1 MAFECGEGLVTGV
14 QKEIA
19 LLQGFAT
26 SVISDV
32 YGDRLLGTVGLSSYN
47 LGKAHVVG
55 RALTVKVSNGDNLFV
70 HKAIGLLAPNDI
82 LVIDGGGDISRA
94 LVGELMATRAHAHG
108 AVAFVVDGA
117 IRDVEFF
124 LENKFMCWARGVC
137 LRGPYKNGPGEI
149 NIPVVVGG
157 MLVNP
162 GDLVCGDRDGLV
174 AIPPHLVRDVAQL
187 AKEKKH
193 AEEAKLISYANTGK

>member
-55 RALTVKVSNGDNLFV
+55 RALTVKVSL
-70 HKAIGLLAPNDI
+70 
-82 LVIDGGGDISRA
+82 
-94 LVGELMATRAHAHG
+94 G
-108 AVAFVVDGA
+108 AN
-117 IRDVEFF
+117 RS
-124 LENKFMCWARGVC
+124 
-137 LRGPYKNGPGEI
+137 
-149 NIPVVVGG
+149 
-157 MLVNP
+157 
-162 GDLVCGDRDGLV
+162 
-174 AIPPHLVRDVAQL
+174 H
-187 AKEKKH
+187 
-193 AEEAKLISYANTGK
+193 